1 MEPALKKEFSDELLI
16 KAREESFKEKGIY
29 SPVSGITSSEDKKRL
44 EAFHNFFNTRFKKM
58 FGPLVDG
65 TLGGEMAPDFL
76 DKFTFCYWDTDI
88 PNACCWPKALPDG
101 RIYVAITKGMIN
113 LCETE
118 GELMGVVG
126 HEIGHHIHRLMKPY
140 GNNEVEE
147 QGSDI
152 IAMMHMP
159 NAGYHPRELI
169 SVFEKINAMY
179 PISHREQIDLNDIFE
194 PHPDMQTRN
203 DINKMYVQI
212 DDHKYTH
219 LRETPLDKTDI
230 ALSGLTPMDGDLK
243 IDDDLSMTLVVDPE
257 KGQEEFA
264 KILDNLQ
271 SLQVPL
277 VSHGLLMD
285 RYVENI
291 WVRIIN
297 DYLTGKKNEAGI
309 DLKTEENK
317 NSATYS
323 YDVLNRV
330 YWNKLGALDSVA
342 TPQLLLDT
350 LWNKMGQTEDDERH
364 MSDLYK
370 LECSMLNRFLGLSHT
385 KFSSYFTTETN
396 YETAYQERITG
407 KNLDKYF
414 ENETHQEEFLPSEI
428 IEARKYIK
436 ELLENPEKISLDII
450 PNDVLFYEE
459 KRQLQ
464 QYKRSLPKEPEEK
477 QEKNKKLRHLFGRLG
492 RMVDSGYLS
501 FRNAGYLLNPVIPV
515 QEGQPH
521 PLYELTHTPP
531 KYTSGDWHERRFLY
545 EINPLK
551 RLMGTLGYYDSQTFG
566 VDSDI
571 RNFLTSDHWMGYS
584 YSGLNSQDIQNLDEH
599 SVFITSNA
607 GGNLRCEYNNKTGQI
622 VSIVPYDDEH
632 EELIGQK
639 CYNIRRRKYD
649 GDSYHTADEQMKHSL
664 DEHHKKLYE
673 IKTSVLNTQ
682 MHYKLKDMVH
692 SFGEENL
699 RGEQVFD
706 IVNFSRYYIQN
717 LHEKRGVLNFR
728 TGIPFVLDGMDWP
741 YNTNEWTQVN
751 PILAGRSSDNDEQKN
766 TEYLFDFLNK
776 QPQQTYLNI
785 ANGYIQLLER
795 GLTDPQVAEQVIRAS
810 LLYETYDGQL
820 KIIQKNPALFVLNPD
835 IAFDSMD
842 EKNSWHDYVETH
854 FQRRILSALGK
865 SPYVDLIDES
875 VEFKSEKWFNR
886 KDYSNVN
893 NGNLKGLLTDMYE
906 VAPALCAR
914 VFALYEE
921 DENGNRTYMDL
932 PVKTFADL
940 KKMADLYTKNYA
952 HKSDYRDKGFAD
964 LLKMVH
970 DKYLEEGHSDIP
982 MAFSVAVINAEFENS
997 KVSFQPFSTPLQNRS
1012 VYEEKNINLLQG
1024 YINNVSNIEN
1034 WPTSTQQSIRL
1045 MARVPNYSKSE
1056 YAQEPNLSD
1065 VVPQSIIQ
1073 DYYDKICSAPTF
1085 EAKLSVLSWAVG
1097 QTSQY
1102 RRETW
1107 NLSKKTTRRLLDLS
1121 DNTDDKKTIWDNS
1134 LDNNIRLYLWL
1145 NDRHAFDGNLALQ
1158 IKITD
1163 HLITQLE
1170 QAPIEKQ
1177 EEYSFLLLGERADV
1191 PSPANKQRLMDMW
1204 VKSVVELVGSKD
1216 DMSDAYLKK
1225 IQPYIHKLHNKRIEN
1240 TDRTKSERR
1249 KTAKRIITPREQ
1261 HGKKFHRRKVISD
1274 YIYTALAPDMK
1285 RDLSRML
1292 QEALVSQPRL
1302 SDILTS
1308 KDYIGLAS
1316 NEENVFLAGK
1326 TEKILSSISTPS
1338 DAIATINFLLET
1350 PTPERVE
1357 KWSESLTN
1365 RFKGSNTFL
1374 DEGEISYD
1382 WAKNF
1387 HDEFW
1392 SKDFAVRLVGLT
1404 ELFNRGYPDKSVK
1417 EEGQGFASQERI
1429 ENMLNRI
1436 LAPDIENREA
1446 FYAALYNYATAV
1458 DEKEMY
1464 KADTL
1469 LAGCLASAP
1478 KDSDNQMNLGETIRK
1493 FLESQGAAGIK
1504 VGQFLSA
1511 HEDIPADVRAELKKL
1526 TNHASTPSRHEVF
1539 KIIREKH
1546 PELMHMVMQ
1555 NGGLGKC
1562 LGAAS
1567 HYLTYEMGDKVV
1579 SISRP
1584 ESATKATVVYNR
1596 LLTAIGKT
1604 LEEQPQNAHLLH
1616 VIRDAVTQAQSMND
1630 IELDGNIGYE
1640 QSILATRLYDN
1651 VEMNIDGHAF
1661 TFKTMPWIKP
1671 DEKTGPYHVRIRD
1684 TSGYE
1689 YSQSF
1694 KIMEK
1699 AGGINYDEIS
1709 DPTYK
1714 TAVAKANF
1722 LLNLRMILRGDV
1734 FDDDRHTGQLKVER
1748 LSDNSTR
1755 INLFDTGSMS
1765 TEPPTT
1771 EELHSFGQALH
1782 ATSRAMMVLQ
1792 SMGTKEQKINTLRRV
1807 FPSADTF
1814 DNLFDENGNVSKS
1827 ALTICFNL
1835 AVNELRDKDG
1845 YAPLYISK
1853 VERSLANLSH
1863 FSNDIPNDEMLS
1875 LVTNLV
1881 KNTGNIHPEIIN
1893 GMGKDNFILDHLI
1906 VQKILPNGRLNDD
1919 FISKTVQPI
1928 ETHFVKLN
1936 DETVPYVRS
1945 DETQTSSGSTQHEK
1959 SDNLFVFPQTDIE
1972 LNPVKQQPNDV
1983 SEHQIVT
1990 GNTKSTETVIAFDT
2004 IQAGLDEL
2012 INPTDI
2018 DNKADRNAYEEALA
2032 DMCMPSEGVAFI
2044 DHMNDTL
2051 NKMPN
2056 PKIRQ
2061 KLAKKMV
2068 NAMHTI
2074 AKNMQNGKQADA
2086 ISKEIFGYLSKT
2098 GIPYRLINKIAKRL
2112 PFKRAMAL
2120 RLAFLNRGRLTLG
2133 KETVMQ
2139 VLSQNITEA
2148 GRVWNH
2154 IDETKRNAMVSSV
2167 RLAVKEAPDVSVSSV
2182 SMTLATGLKR
2192 ESTSNKSIET
2202 MGDIYTSD
2210 ARGVKAQKATIRRN
2224 QDKKFQEGRAAADMS
2239 DIHEPQIKSN
2249 STISNLFKRL
2259 TSLKNEKGIMADA
2272 CAFTGND
2279 INTIRR
2285 KKGND
2290 GK

>member
-1 MEPALKKEFSDELLI
+1 MEQTPKKEFSDELLI
-16 KAREESFKEKGIY
+16 KAREESFKEAGIY
-29 SPVSGITSSEDKKRL
+29 SPISGMIPPEDKKRL
-44 EAFHNFFNTRFKKM
+44 ETFHNFFNTRFKKM
-58 FGPLVDG
+58 FGPLVDEN
-65 TLGGEMAPDFL
+65 LGGEMAPDFL

-101 RIYVAITKGMIN
+101 RIYVAITKGMID

-118 GELMGVVG
+118 DELMGIVG
-126 HEIGHHIHRLMKPY
+126 HEIGHRIHRLMKPY

-147 QGSDI
+147 QGSDL

-169 SVFEKINAMY
+169 SVFEKMKAMY
-179 PISHREQIDLNDIFE
+179 PTPRHEGDIDLNDIFD

-212 DDHKYTH
+212 EDHKYTH

-230 ALSGLTPMDGDLK
+230 ALSGLTPMDDDLK
-243 IDDDLSMTLVVDPE
+243 INDDFSMTLVVDPE
-257 KGQEEFA
+257 KGQKEFE
-264 KILDNLQ
+264 KILDNIQ

-277 VSHGLLMD
+277 VSHRAVSD
-285 RYVENI
+285 YYAKNI
-291 WVRIIN
+291 WDRIIN
-297 DYLTGKKNEAGI
+297 DYLKGNKNEAGI
-309 DLKTEENK
+309 DLQTEENK
-317 NSATYS
+317 DSATYS

-330 YWNKLGALDSVA
+330 YWKKLGSLNSVA

-350 LWNKMGQTEDDERH
+350 LWHKMGQTEDNNRH
-364 MSDLYK
+364 TSDLYK

-385 KFSSYFTTETN
+385 KFSPYFPTKINHEMG
-396 YETAYQERITG
+396 YQEHIAEN
-407 KNLDKYF
+407 NLDKYF
-414 ENETHQEEFLPSEI
+414 ENETRQEEFLPSEI

-464 QYKRSLPKEPEEK
+464 QYKRSLPTEPEEN
-477 QEKNKKLRHLFGRLG
+477 QEQNKKLRHLFERLG

-501 FRNAGYLLNPVIPV
+501 FKNAGYLLNPVIPV

-531 KYTSGDWHERRFLY
+531 KYTSEDWDESRFLD

-571 RNFLTSDHWMGYS
+571 RNFLTSDHWTHYFC
-584 YSGLNSQDIQNLDEH
+584 SGLNNQDIQNLDEH

-607 GGNLRCEYNNKTGQI
+607 DGNLRCEYNNKTGQI
-622 VSIVPYDDEH
+622 VSIVPYDNEH

-639 CYNIRRRKYD
+639 CYDTKRRKYN
-649 GDSYHTADEQMKHSL
+649 GDSYHTADEQMIHSL
-664 DEHHKKLYE
+664 NEHYKKLYE

-699 RGEQVFD
+699 HGEQVFD
-706 IVNFSRYYIQN
+706 IVNFSKYYIQN
-717 LHEKRGVLNFR
+717 FHEKRGVLNFR
-728 TGIPFVLDGMDWP
+728 AGIPFVLDGMDWP
-741 YNTNEWTQVN
+741 YNTNEWTPVN
-751 PILAGRSSDNDEQKN
+751 PILAGRDPDNDEQKD

-795 GLTDPQVAEQVIRAS
+795 GLTDPQVAEQVIQAS
-810 LLYETYDGQL
+810 LLYKTYDGQL
-820 KIIQKNPALFVLNPD
+820 EIIQKNPALFVLNPD
-835 IAFDSMD
+835 IHFDSMD

-854 FQRRILSALGK
+854 FQRRILSALGQ
-865 SPYVDLIDES
+865 SPYVDLIDER
-875 VEFKSEKWFNR
+875 VEFKSEKRFDK
-886 KDYSNVN
+886 KDYSHVDD
-893 NGNLKGLLTDMYE
+893 GNLKGLLTDMYE
-906 VAPALCAR
+906 AAPALCAR

-952 HKSDYRDKGFAD
+952 QNPDYRDKGFAD
-964 LLKMVH
+964 LLKIVH

-982 MAFSVAVINAEFENS
+982 MAFSVGVINAEFENS
-997 KVSFQPFSTPLQNRS
+997 KVSFYPFSTPLQNRS
-1012 VYEEKNINLLQG
+1012 IYEEKNINLLQG

-1056 YAQEPNLSD
+1056 YAKEPNLSD
-1065 VVPQSIIQ
+1065 VAPQSIIQ

-1097 QTSQY
+1097 KKSQY
-1102 RRETW
+1102 AQETW

-1121 DNTDDKKTIWDNS
+1121 DNRGDKQTIWNNS
-1134 LDNNIRLYLWL
+1134 LDDNIRLYLWL
-1145 NDRHAFDGNLALQ
+1145 NDRHAFDDNLALQ
-1158 IKITD
+1158 IKIAD

-1177 EEYSFLLLGERADV
+1177 EEYSFLLLGKRADV

-1204 VKSVVELVGSKD
+1204 VKSVAELVGSKD
-1216 DMSDAYLKK
+1216 DMSDAYLEK

-1240 TDRTKSERR
+1240 MDRTKSERR
-1249 KTAKRIITPREQ
+1249 TTAKHTIQPRKQHEKKSHRI
-1261 HGKKFHRRKVISD
+1261 KVVSD
-1274 YIYTALAPDMK
+1274 YIYTALTPDMK

-1302 SDILTS
+1302 SDILTA

-1316 NEENVFLAGK
+1316 GERKVFLAGK

-1338 DAIATINFLLET
+1338 DAVATINFLLET
-1350 PTPERVE
+1350 PTPKRVE
-1357 KWSESLTN
+1357 KWSESLTD
-1365 RFKGSNTFL
+1365 RFKGKYVVL

-1404 ELFNRGYPDKSVK
+1404 ELFNRAYPDKSVK
-1417 EEGQGFASQERI
+1417 EGEQGLASQKRV

-1436 LAPDIENREA
+1436 LAGDIENREA
-1446 FYAALYNYATAV
+1446 FYSALYNYATAV

-1469 LAGCLASAP
+1469 LASCLASAP
-1478 KDSDNQMNLGETIRK
+1478 KDSDNQMSLGKTIRE

-1539 KIIREKH
+1539 EIIREKH
-1546 PELMHMVMQ
+1546 PELMSLVMQ

-1567 HYLTYEMGDKVV
+1567 HYLTYEMGDQVV

-1640 QSILATRLYDN
+1640 QSILATQLYDN

-1671 DEKTGPYHVRIRD
+1671 DEKTGPYHVRIKD

-1699 AGGINYDEIS
+1699 AGGIDYDKIQDS
-1709 DPTYK
+1709 TYK

-1782 ATSRAMMVLQ
+1782 ATSRAMMALQ
-1792 SMGTKEQKINTLRRV
+1792 MSGTKEQKCNTLHRV

-1814 DNLFDENGNVSKS
+1814 DNLFDENGNVSTS

-1863 FSNDIPNDEMLS
+1863 FSNDIPTDDMLS

-1906 VQKILPNGRLNDD
+1906 MQKILPNGRLNDD
-1919 FISKTVQPI
+1919 FISKTIQPI

-1936 DETVPYVRS
+1936 DETVPYIRS
-1945 DETQTSSGSTQHEK
+1945 DETQTLSGSAQHEK
-1959 SDNLFVFPQTDIE
+1959 SDSAAVVNIE
-1972 LNPVKQQPNDV
+1972 LNPVEQQSNKT
-1983 SEHQIVT
+1983 SEHQTDT

-2004 IQAGLDEL
+2004 IRAGLDEL

-2032 DMCMPSEGVAFI
+2032 DMCMPLEGVAFI

-2074 AKNMQNGKQADA
+2074 AKHMQNGKQADA

-2112 PFKRAMAL
+2112 PFKRAMTL

-2148 GRVWNH
+2148 GQVWNH

-2210 ARGVKAQKATIRRN
+2210 ARGVKAQKAAIRRN
-2224 QDKKFQEGRAAADMS
+2224 QDKKFQESRATVDMS

-2249 STISNLFKRL
+2249 STIGNLFKRL

-2272 CAFTGND
+2272 CAFIGND
-2279 INTIRR
+2279 LNAIRR